1 MHKIVNKEVN
11 RGGNLMDK
19 ENLIK
24 FGLITLIFVLCS
36 LVFIHFQVAY
46 ERYVSIP
53 SYWIAYWTQS
63 LMYGLIGVVLGI
75 KSFRNKIN
83 WHMKVSDVVLIC
95 ILGILILHPFYV
107 YLLPA
112 KLCIFLSS
120 SNVQIV
126 SSMVLGHLIG
136 RSVN

>member
-1 MHKIVNKEVN
+1 
-11 RGGNLMDK
+11 MDK

-63 LMYGLIGVVLGI
+63 LMYGLIGFVLGI
-75 KSFRNKIN
+75 KSFRNKIT
-83 WHMKVSDVVLIC
+83 WHMKISDVVLIC

-107 YLLPA
+107 YSMPYKVFNFLLG
-112 KLCIFLSS
+112 

-126 SSMVLGHLIG
+126 SSLVFGYLIG
-136 RSVN
+136 SSVN

>member
-1 MHKIVNKEVN
+1 
-11 RGGNLMDK
+11 MDK

-63 LMYGLIGVVLGI
+63 LMYRLIGFVLGI

-83 WHMKVSDVVLIC
+83 WHMKISDVVLIC
-95 ILGILILHPFYV
+95 ILVILILHPFYV
-107 YLLPA
+107 YSMPYKVFNFLLG
-112 KLCIFLSS
+112 

-126 SSMVLGHLIG
+126 SSLVFGYLIG
-136 RSVN
+136 SSVN

>member
-1 MHKIVNKEVN
+1 
-11 RGGNLMDK
+11 MDK

-36 LVFIHFQVAY
+36 LVLIHFQVAY

-63 LMYGLIGVVLGI
+63 LMYGLIGFVLGI

-83 WHMKVSDVVLIC
+83 WHMKISDVVLIC
-95 ILGILILHPFYV
+95 ILVILILHPFYV
-107 YLLPA
+107 YSMPYKVFNFLLG
-112 KLCIFLSS
+112 

-126 SSMVLGHLIG
+126 SSLVLGYLIG
-136 RSVN
+136 SSVN

>member
-1 MHKIVNKEVN
+1 
-11 RGGNLMDK
+11 MDK

-95 ILGILILHPFYV
+95 ILHPFYV
-107 YLLPA
+107 YSMPYKVFSFLLG
-112 KLCIFLSS
+112 

-126 SSMVLGHLIG
+126 SSLVFGYLIG
-136 RSVN
+136 SSVN

>member
-1 MHKIVNKEVN
+1 
-11 RGGNLMDK
+11 MDK

-63 LMYGLIGVVLGI
+63 LMYGLIGFVLGI

-83 WHMKVSDVVLIC
+83 WHMKISDVVLIC
-95 ILGILILHPFYV
+95 ILVILILHPFYV
-107 YLLPA
+107 YSMPYKVFNFLLG
-112 KLCIFLSS
+112 

-126 SSMVLGHLIG
+126 SSLVFGYLIG
-136 RSVN
+136 SSVN

>member
-1 MHKIVNKEVN
+1 
-11 RGGNLMDK
+11 MDK

-63 LMYGLIGVVLGI
+63 LMYGLIGFVLGI

-83 WHMKVSDVVLIC
+83 WHMKISDVVLIC
-95 ILGILILHPFYV
+95 ILVILASLT
-107 YLLPA
+107 L
-112 KLCIFLSS
+112 
-120 SNVQIV
+120 N
-126 SSMVLGHLIG
+126 LGF
-136 RSVN
+136 

>member
-1 MHKIVNKEVN
+1 
-11 RGGNLMDK
+11 MDK

-63 LMYGLIGVVLGI
+63 LMYGLIGFVLGI

-83 WHMKVSDVVLIC
+83 WHMKISDVVLIC
-95 ILGILILHPFYV
+95 ILGILTLHPFYV
-107 YLLPA
+107 YSMPYKVFNFLLG
-112 KLCIFLSS
+112 

-126 SSMVLGHLIG
+126 SSLVLGYLIG
-136 RSVN
+136 SSVN

>member
-1 MHKIVNKEVN
+1 
-11 RGGNLMDK
+11 MDK

-63 LMYGLIGVVLGI
+63 LMYGLIGFVLGI

-83 WHMKVSDVVLIC
+83 WHMKISDVVLIC
-95 ILGILILHPFYV
+95 ILGFLILHPFYV
-107 YLLPA
+107 YSMPYKVFSFLLG
-112 KLCIFLSS
+112 

-126 SSMVLGHLIG
+126 SSLVFGYLIG
-136 RSVN
+136 SSVN

>member
-1 MHKIVNKEVN
+1 
-11 RGGNLMDK
+11 MDK

-24 FGLITLIFVLCS
+24 FGLITLICVLCS

-75 KSFRNKIN
+75 KSFINKIN
-83 WHMKVSDVVLIC
+83 WHMKISDVVLIC
-95 ILGILILHPFYV
+95 ILGFLILHPFYV
-107 YLLPA
+107 YSMPYKVFSFLLG
-112 KLCIFLSS
+112 

-126 SSMVLGHLIG
+126 SSLVFGYLIG
-136 RSVN
+136 SSVN

>member
-1 MHKIVNKEVN
+1 
-11 RGGNLMDK
+11 MDK

-107 YLLPA
+107 YSMPYKVFNFLLG
-112 KLCIFLSS
+112 

-126 SSMVLGHLIG
+126 SSLVLGYLIG
-136 RSVN
+136 SSVN

>member
-1 MHKIVNKEVN
+1 
-11 RGGNLMDK
+11 MDK

-63 LMYGLIGVVLGI
+63 LMYGVIGVVLGI
-75 KSFRNKIN
+75 KSFRNKIT
-83 WHMKVSDVVLIC
+83 WHMKISDVVLIC

-120 SNVQIV
+120 SNVQIL

-136 RSVN
+136 RSVNWTLLK

>member
-1 MHKIVNKEVN
+1 
-11 RGGNLMDK
+11 MDK

-63 LMYGLIGVVLGI
+63 LMYGVIGVVLGI
-75 KSFRNKIN
+75 KSFRNKIT
-83 WHMKVSDVVLIC
+83 WHMKISDVVLIC

-107 YLLPA
+107 YSMPYKVFNFLLG
-112 KLCIFLSS
+112 

-126 SSMVLGHLIG
+126 SSLVFGYLIG
-136 RSVN
+136 SSVN

>member
-1 MHKIVNKEVN
+1 
-11 RGGNLMDK
+11 MDK

-63 LMYGLIGVVLGI
+63 LMYGLIGFVLGI
-75 KSFRNKIN
+75 KSFINKIN
-83 WHMKVSDVVLIC
+83 WHMKISDVVLIC
-95 ILGILILHPFYV
+95 ILVILILHPFYV
-107 YLLPA
+107 YSMPYKVFNFLLG
-112 KLCIFLSS
+112 

-126 SSMVLGHLIG
+126 SSLVLGYLIG
-136 RSVN
+136 SSVN